1 MFDFLKYIQPGS
13 YFNLVRNMQQ
23 VVLSYNQ
30 ENINLEGYK
39 SLNSRKQDLAYSNL
53 KEGIIPTNSQ
63 FREQEQNLVI
73 IDIRD
78 NYLFLSRYFSLPQR
92 LYVLVLRLILLK
104 NPIYEIYCFLYSIN
118 AKRKTLKQKTYD
130 NFKIFDSK
138 LIINKPRVSVI
149 IPTLNRYKYL
159 KEVLKNLENQTY
171 KNFEVIICDQ
181 SDNIQEEVYKNWNL
195 DIKLIKQRE
204 KALWLARNTGIKCA
218 NGDYIA
224 LTEDDVE
231 LPTNWLENHLKCIEY
246 FGVEISAGVFYNDS
260 VKHQYIKFEENC
272 FKLSFQFPTG
282 NTLLSKRVFEKV
294 GLFDRQ
300 FEKQRMGDGEFGLRS
315 LLGGFNIV
323 SNPSAYIIDLKAPTG
338 GLRQVGSWDSWR
350 PTKLWHPRPIPS
362 VLYFIRTYFGQKEM
376 MYYIIK
382 NVSQSFIPYK
392 YKNNIISKILI
403 KLLFFLWLPIAIFSV
418 SISIIKAH
426 KKFLEGQKI
435 ESLS

>member
-1 MFDFLKYIQPGS
+1 MFDFLKYLQPGS
-13 YFNLVRNMQQ
+13 YFNLVRNMKQ
-23 VVLSYNQ
+23 VVLSYDQ
-30 ENINLEGYK
+30 ENLNLEGYK

-53 KEGIIPTNSQ
+53 REGIIPTKSQ

-104 NPIYEIYCFLYSIN
+104 NPIYEIYCFLYSLN

-159 KEVLKNLENQTY
+159 KQVLKNLEDQTY
-171 KNFEVIICDQ
+171 RNFEVIICDQ
-181 SDNIQEEVYKNWNL
+181 SDNIQEEVYKNWKL
-195 DIKLIKQRE
+195 DIILIKQRE

-218 NGDYIA
+218 KGDYIA

-231 LPTNWLENHLKCIEY
+231 LPPNWLETHLKCIEY

-260 VKHQYIKFEENC
+260 VKQQYIKFEENC

-282 NTLLSKRVFEKV
+282 NALLSKRVFEKV

-350 PTKLWHPRPIPS
+350 PTKFWHPRPIPS

-376 MYYIIK
+376 VYYIIK

-403 KLLFFLWLPIAIFSV
+403 KLLFFLWLPVAVFSV
-418 SISIIKAH
+418 SNSILKAR